1 MTQRCCWPLRAATG
15 LTFWGL
21 VVVTA
26 LAQPPAQSP
35 PRSTK
40 LPTQTAPGSA
50 PRPQAGTRPL
60 IAAQPASAPASG
72 QTRPAPQAGN
82 AQPAGQ
88 PRPAGEALRVETLDP
103 KLEQILKDWER
114 ESAKIKVLQGE
125 HKRSEFNKVFGVEKQ
140 SKGMFYFEAPDK
152 GRIDMQGIEVKPGAK
167 SSMVDP
173 VTMEP
178 YELACGADQGWIC
191 TGNEVLV
198 LTPSEKQ
205 FEAFPIPPNMQ
216 GANIIQSPLPFL
228 FGMKADDAKRRF
240 QLTLRGQNEKAY
252 VIGAV
257 PRLQMD
263 AQNYS
268 HAMISLDKVTF
279 IPRGVQL
286 IDPAGTLMTK
296 YTFENIQVNPARNS
310 VLSALGGWFGR
321 DTDPFHPELRGW
333 KKILPPAIE
342 PASNQVPGKGNNAP
356 PAARTARAFAPQ

>member
-1 MTQRCCWPLRAATG
+1 MTQRCCWPLRVATG
-15 LTFWGL
+15 LTLWGL
-21 VVVTA
+21 MVVTA
-26 LAQPPAQSP
+26 LAQQPAQFP
-35 PRSTK
+35 PRTTK
-40 LPTQTAPGSA
+40 LPPSAAPGSV
-50 PRPQAGTRPL
+50 PRPQSGTTAAPRAG
-60 IAAQPASAPASG
+60 APAE
-72 QTRPAPQAGN
+72 PAAAAGN

-88 PRPAGEALRVETLDP
+88 PRPNGEALRVETLDP

-167 SSMVDP
+167 STTVDP
-173 VTMEP
+173 VTKKP
-178 YELACGADQGWIC
+178 YELSCGADEGWIC

-240 QLTLRGQNEKAY
+240 QLTLRGQNDTSY
-252 VIGAV
+252 VIDAV

-268 HAMISLDKVTF
+268 HAMIALDKVTF

-286 IDPAGTLMTK
+286 IDPAGTKMTK
-296 YTFENIQVNPARNS
+296 YTFSNIQVNPPRNS

-333 KKILPPAIE
+333 KKILPPAVE
-342 PASNQVPGKGNNAP
+342 PASNQVPGKGSNAS